1 MALLVRYLLD
11 TFGPLMPN
19 PVLQIFV
26 GAALGGVI
34 YAIFVVLSERPL
46 LTKIYELV
54 KNRRQRS
61 EVGNTG
67 A

>member
-1 MALLVRYLLD
+1 
-11 TFGPLMPN
+11 MPN

-26 GAALGGVI
+26 GAAIGGVS

-46 LTKIYELV
+46 LTKIYQLV
-54 KNRRQRS
+54 KNRRHRS
-61 EVGNTG
+61 GVENTG